1 MKRQARNAVTIARRS
16 HLFPYRTQKL
26 SSLALMILG
35 GRLPGK
41 VGRCR
46 FSKKRSSRKWT
57 SFFISARDSW
67 RNFECSLTANNIA
80 DPYQMGS
87 YVSFCA
93 FSAFLFR
100 EIILHAVLAVGQVI
114 LSVIYTG
121 RSPLIP
127 PKKRF

>member
-1 MKRQARNAVTIARRS
+1 
-16 HLFPYRTQKL
+16 
-26 SSLALMILG
+26 MILG

-46 FSKKRSSRKWT
+46 FSKKRSSRKRA

-80 DPYQMGS
+80 DPYQMAS

-100 EIILHAVLAVGQVI
+100 EIILHAVLAVGPVI
-114 LSVIYTG
+114 LPVIPTG
-121 RSPLIP
+121 RSPLIL